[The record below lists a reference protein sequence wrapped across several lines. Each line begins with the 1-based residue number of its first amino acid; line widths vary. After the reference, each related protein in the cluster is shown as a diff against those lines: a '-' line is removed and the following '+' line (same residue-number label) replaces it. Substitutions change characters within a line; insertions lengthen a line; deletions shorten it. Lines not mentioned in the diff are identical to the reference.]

1 MLVIYLLA
9 VAPAAALLVV
19 IFTGGWGSRAFYGYM
34 LLALFLGTIHEGVV
48 HLYERRAESR
58 SGGHHHDAQ
67 RPYRFRCRRPLA
79 ADERVRRWFLVP
91 RVGVT
96 GHRWWLLLDRHDHV
110 LVTLR
115 VEGALLD
122 PQSNALQLHSE
133 VVVAIWPAR
142 QQF

>member
-1 MLVIYLLA
+1 MDTCCSLFFWARFMKALSTFTNA
-9 VAPAAALLVV
+9 GPRAAAE
-19 IFTGGWGSRAFYGYM
+19 
-34 LLALFLGTIHEGVV
+34 GT
-48 HLYERRAESR
+48 LRTR
-58 SGGHHHDAQ
+58 SGPTGFAAD
-67 RPYRFRCRRPLA
+67 RPLV

-96 GHRWWLLLDRHDHV
+96 GHRWWLLLDRHDRV